1 MNLVNSL
8 HCWFRTT
15 NKMWQYVCNLF
26 RRKHS
31 DETPLFDAMIQ
42 ELKCIISEIKEIKLQ
57 LHYDKQTL
65 ESEVLKRELIINCII
80 ENSPDM
86 LWFKDTDGKYVYANK
101 AIRDN
106 LLLNDYPIGKTDIE
120 LAKEAK
126 RIWGD
131 REHTFGETCGDSDK
145 DVLEHSYV
153 GKEYVESG
161 KIKGKILHL
170 AVNKSIVKFDNEV
183 IGVVGS
189 GRDIT
194 MYRESLIKS
203 GQYDVFK
210 VNEFGIKDK

>member
-1 MNLVNSL
+1 
-8 HCWFRTT
+8 
-15 NKMWQYVCNLF
+15 MWQYICNLF
-26 RRKHS
+26 RRELS
-31 DETPLFDAMIQ
+31 TETPLFDAMVQ

-57 LHYDKQTL
+57 LHYDKQAL
-65 ESEVLKRELIINCII
+65 ESEVLKMESIINCII

-86 LWFKDTDGKYVYANK
+86 LWFKDTEGKYVYANK

-106 LLLNDYPIGKTDIE
+106 LLLNEYPIGKTDIE

-131 REHTFGETCGDSDK
+131 REHTFGEMCGNSDK

-153 GKEYVESG
+153 GKEYVEYG
-161 KIKGKILHL
+161 KVKGKTLHL
-170 AVNKSIVKFDNEV
+170 AVNKSIVKFDDEV

-203 GQYDVFK
+203 GQEDVFK
-210 VNEFGIKDK
+210 INEFENKDK

>member
-1 MNLVNSL
+1 
-8 HCWFRTT
+8 
-15 NKMWQYVCNLF
+15 MWEYIYNLF
-26 RRKHS
+26 RRKQS
-31 DETPLFDAMIQ
+31 NETPLFDAMVQ
-42 ELKCIISEIKEIKLQ
+42 ELKCILGEIKEIKLQ

-65 ESEVLKRELIINCII
+65 ESELTKRESIINCII

-86 LWFKDTDGKYVYANK
+86 LWFKGTDGKYVYANK

-106 LLLNDYPIGKTDIE
+106 LLLNEYPIGKTDIE

-131 REHTFGETCGDSDK
+131 REHTFGEMCGNSDK

-153 GKEYVESG
+153 GKEYVEHG
-161 KIKGKILHL
+161 KVKGKTLHL
-170 AVNKSIVKFDNEV
+170 AVNKSIVKLDNEV

-194 MYRESLIKS
+194 TYRESLIKS
-203 GQYDVFK
+203 GQEDVVK
-210 VNEFGIKDK
+210 VNEFENKDK